1 MAKKFDFDED
11 PRLEGIVQRSMAA
24 FFEAESRVRA
34 IMDELTDEELDDL
47 DQQMRDHGTLGNFL
61 AESAL
66 ATKMFRAAGELI
78 DLTGRGVSFP
88 EVHAWIAKKGK
99 S

>member
-1 MAKKFDFDED
+1 MAKKIDFDED
-11 PRLEGIVQRSMAA
+11 PRLEDIVQRAIAA
-24 FFEAESRVRA
+24 FVEAKSHARA
-34 IMDELTDEELDDL
+34 AMDELTDEELDAL
-47 DQQMRDHGTLGNFL
+47 DQQMRGKGTLGNFL

-66 ATKMFRAAGELI
+66 ATKMLRAAGELI
-78 DLTGRGVSFP
+78 DLTGQGVSFH